1 MNAVSAAGIATR
13 AVTPAVRV
21 EMLGPLRLIVGDEVV
36 DVPGP
41 KRRAVLALLAA
52 AEGRAVATADVLDA
66 LWPGGVPDSARA
78 TLQSHVSRLRGH
90 LGPAAVLLEGSSGA
104 YRLRLDAAGSGTDV
118 ARARSLLATAAAAD
132 PADAYRLLGEARLLW
147 RGVALAEFNDVGPL
161 AALAVTLHALR
172 DSVERAY
179 ATAAIDAGAAD
190 EAVEVASTLVAAD
203 PLSEASVLILMRA
216 LDAAGRAVDALRA
229 GHDHRHRLLTET
241 GLEPSAALNEL
252 ERTIA
257 GRTRMRPTS
266 LPRAASG
273 LRGRDAELAAVQRL
287 LTHQRLVTVLG
298 AGGVGKSALAAE
310 IAARA
315 DHVTVLPLAP
325 ITDPAAIPQTLAAA
339 LDLHVV
345 HGDVLSACA
354 ALLGAGPQLLV
365 IDNCEHLLPGVRD
378 LVATL
383 HDGCSQL
390 TMMATSREPL
400 RHPAEQ
406 QVRLAPLAVTS
417 PVDRDSIARS
427 PAVAVFVDRARRVR
441 PDFSPDP
448 HDLGLVGDIVRRL
461 DGMPLAIE
469 LAAGRLSTL
478 DLADLHARLDH
489 RSLDLLGDG
498 RTVTLRRTIE
508 WSYDLLPDHE
518 QRLFRHLGVF
528 PDGFDLATAESVA
541 SDLGVPADAA
551 GALAHLVDASMID
564 ATLGDVARY
573 RMLDTIRSFAHDR
586 LTAADEDNAA
596 TERFLRW
603 AVDLATWFEQTIDTD
618 DEPLADRVLRGE
630 IVNLRSAWRLV
641 RSHQRLDD
649 AVRMAVAF
657 GDASTWRDLT
667 ELWDWAQELAD
678 DDETDAHPEGA
689 SVLGVAAASAWSR
702 GDLATAERLA
712 RRGLERRRHGAWRC
726 HAALALVAL
735 SHADLQAA
743 AAHATRAAH
752 SADRPDQ
759 SLGIAALAHAYN
771 GNLRAATS
779 LNDRFA
785 AIAISPTLKG
795 FHFYVAGEIDA
806 LAGRTDRAEHQYQ
819 RATTLSRHSGA
830 TFLEAIASVGHV
842 TALAIADR
850 LAEALDGYQALIDYW
865 ARTGGWIQQW
875 TTLRNL
881 ARLLRTVGDQETA
894 VFLDAAANSAPDA
907 PPITE
912 HPDEP
917 DTTNLPPDQIATIIA
932 TAATASR
939 ADVIAVAHRAL
950 NHHRRRQ
957 PPGSPL

>member
-1 MNAVSAAGIATR
+1 MSSAGIATK
-13 AVTPAVRV
+13 AVTPPVRV
-21 EMLGPLRLIVGDEVV
+21 DLLGPLRLFVGDEVV

-41 KRRAVLALLAA
+41 KRRAVLALLAV

-66 LWPGGVPDSARA
+66 LWPVEVPDSARA

-90 LGPAAVLLEGSSGA
+90 LGPAAVLLEGLSGA

-118 ARARSLLATAAAAD
+118 ARARALLATATGADAAD
-132 PADAYRLLGEARLLW
+132 ARRLLADARSLW
-147 RGVALAEFNDVGPL
+147 RGVALAEFDDVAPL
-161 AALAVTLHALR
+161 AALAVNLNALR

-179 ATAAIDAGAAD
+179 ASAAIDAGAAD
-190 EAVEVASTLVAAD
+190 EAVEIAATLVAAD
-203 PLSEASVLILMRA
+203 PLSEVAVLILMRA
-216 LDAAGRAVDALRA
+216 LDAAGRAADALRA
-229 GHDHRHRLLTET
+229 GHDHRHRLVTDT
-241 GLEPSAALNEL
+241 GLEPSPALNEL
-252 ERTIA
+252 ERAIA
-257 GRTRMRPTS
+257 GRTRVRPNS

-310 IAARA
+310 IAARS
-315 DHVTVLPLAP
+315 DHVTVVPLAS
-325 ITDPAAIPQTLAAA
+325 ITDPAAIPQALAAA

-365 IDNCEHLLPGVRD
+365 LDNCEHLLPGVRD

-383 HDGCSQL
+383 GDGCPRL
-390 TMMATSREPL
+390 TILATSREPL
-400 RHPAEQ
+400 GHPAEQ
-406 QVRLAPLAVTS
+406 QVRLGPLAVTS
-417 PVDRDSIARS
+417 PVDLDSVARS

-441 PDFSPDP
+441 PDFAPDP
-448 HDLGLVGDIVRRL
+448 LDLGLVGDIVRRL

-469 LAAGRLSTL
+469 LAAGRMSTL
-478 DLADLHARLDH
+478 DLADLHARLD

-541 SDLGVPADAA
+541 ADLSVPADAA
-551 GALAHLVDASMID
+551 GALAHLVDASMVD

-586 LTAADEDNAA
+586 LAATGEDNAA
-596 TERFLRW
+596 TERFLHW
-603 AVDLATWFEQTIDTD
+603 AVHLATWFEQTINTD
-618 DEPLADRVLRGE
+618 DEAVADRMLRGE
-630 IVNLRSAWRLV
+630 IGNLRSAWRLV

-667 ELWDWAQELAD
+667 EVWDWAQQLAD
-678 DDETDAHPEGA
+678 DDETDAHPEAA
-689 SVLGVAAASAWSR
+689 SVLAIAAASAWSR
-702 GDLATAERLA
+702 GDLATAERFA
-712 RRGLERRRHGAWRC
+712 RRGLERRRSGAWRC
-726 HAALALVAL
+726 HAALALVDL
-735 SHADLQAA
+735 SHADLKAA
-743 AAHATRAAH
+743 AAHATHAAH
-752 SADRPDQ
+752 SAEQPDQ
-759 SLGIAALAHAYN
+759 SFGIAALAHAYN
-771 GNLRAATS
+771 GNLGAATS
-779 LNDRFA
+779 LNDQFA
-785 AIAISPTLKG
+785 AIASSPTLKG
-795 FHFYVAGEIDA
+795 FHSYVAGEIDA
-806 LAGRTDRAEHQYQ
+806 LAGRTDRAQRHYQ
-819 RATTLSRHSGA
+819 RATSLSRHSGA

-842 TALAIADR
+842 TALASANR
-850 LAEALDGYQALIDYW
+850 LVEALDGYQALIDYW

-881 ARLLRTVGDQETA
+881 ARLLHTIGDHETA
-894 VFLDAAANSAPDA
+894 VYLDAAANHAPDA
-907 PPITE
+907 PPIPE
-912 HPDEP
+912 HPNEP
-917 DTTNLPPDQIATIIA
+917 NTTNLPADQMETII
-932 TAATASR
+932 TNAATASR
-939 ADVIAVAHRAL
+939 DDVIAVAHRAL
-950 NHHRRRQ
+950 NHHRRPQ
-957 PPGSPL
+957 PPSSPL